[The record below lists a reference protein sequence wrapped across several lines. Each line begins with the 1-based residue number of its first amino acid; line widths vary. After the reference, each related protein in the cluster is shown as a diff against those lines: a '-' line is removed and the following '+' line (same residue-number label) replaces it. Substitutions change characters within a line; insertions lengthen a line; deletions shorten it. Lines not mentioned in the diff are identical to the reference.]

1 MLRQYFSVDRP
12 KAMVFRVADGVV
24 VLQTTFSNRVS
35 KEGIKVREIQIG
47 MKSNH
52 YFFWNQF

>member
-12 KAMVFRVADGVV
+12 KAMLFGVADGVV

-52 YFFWNQF
+52 YFFWN